1 VLARVAGG
9 RDGHPLLEYAV
20 HALNHLKHISVE
32 DTRVMDCLL
41 QLHSEL
47 GRNPE
52 KWSLIASAIANND
65 RFQYRKKSSLT
76 NSHWLK
82 VTSPSLLFIPLQLGQ
97 PWMVEYL
104 VKQQANLLDMDV
116 APGWGSPLI
125 FAMTFRL
132 TSMLALLDAL
142 KKLGADL
149 NKPSFIQNNLYSQT
163 NVRSGFY
170 APISW
175 AVAIR
180 QKEAVD
186 FLLSQSA
193 LKLPDDILH
202 TAVLCVKPSHEV
214 VSKLRQRGANIHFI
228 VEGSTPLHVLL
239 SRKRGRSGIAFTQL
253 FVGSGASSQDWL
265 PIVKELVEPSYDLS
279 LQDGTARTPLQ
290 IALDQ
295 GLSNIVEYL
304 LEKNA
309 PLSASATLNPNMW
322 NWAKDQKWFP
332 SIQAAADAADKP
344 STRIRT
350 GKVFIKPGESEVIPI
365 KDVDFS
371 RIRAVVVSA
380 IIEDKG
386 DYLYSPKNAT

>member
-1 VLARVAGG
+1 
-9 RDGHPLLEYAV
+9 
-20 HALNHLKHISVE
+20 
-32 DTRVMDCLL
+32 
-41 QLHSEL
+41 
-47 GRNPE
+47 
-52 KWSLIASAIANND
+52 
-65 RFQYRKKSSLT
+65 
-76 NSHWLK
+76 
-82 VTSPSLLFIPLQLGQ
+82 
-97 PWMVEYL
+97 MVEYL
-104 VKQQANLLDMDV
+104 VKQQANLLDMDI

-125 FAMTFRL
+125 FAITSKPNFLDVL
-132 TSMLALLDAL
+132 TS
-142 KKLGADL
+142 LGVDL
-149 NKPSFIQNNLYSQT
+149 NKPSSIQNDLYSQT

-175 AVAIR
+175 AVAIG
-180 QKEAVD
+180 QKDAVNC
-186 FLLSQSA
+186 LLLQSA

-202 TAVLCVKPSHEV
+202 TAVLCVKPSHGV
-214 VSKLRQRGANIHFI
+214 VSKLRQRGANIHSI
-228 VEGSTPLHVLL
+228 VKGSTPLHVLL
-239 SRKRGRSGIAFTQL
+239 SRKRARSGIFFTQL
-253 FVGSGASSQDWL
+253 FMRSGASSQDWL

-279 LQDGTARTPLQ
+279 LQDWTARTVLQ

-350 GKVFIKPGESEVIPI
+350 SKVFIKPGESRVIGI
-365 KDVDFS
+365 RHVDFS

-386 DYLYSPKNAT
+386 DYLYSPRNAT